1 MGAAIGDTNKHTQ
14 ETTNYDD
21 GRACGWLTFCSSDSH
36 SDILHPNRPNIS
48 KEELS
53 EKLAGLYKAGKD
65 QVSVF
70 GLRTQFGGGKTTG
83 FALIYDSPEA
93 MKKFEPHYRL
103 VRVGLA
109 KKIEKASRQQRTY
122 TPHLGAGAP
131 CGPRRWP
138 ADGHN
143 AGREQLTVVAGAEQN
158 ADSDFSHNRQA
169 AQEPTKDPARYG
181 EGQGCQG
188 QEGEISDSPPSL
200 RFRIVDTA
208 VLLLLLARSEA
219 LLRFSSW
226 FLVEHCE
233 GSIVFGWQGFIYPR
247 KHAEG
252 QRGHTHR
259 RCSISHDTAIFD
271 NRDDTIHLKSLFG
284 HSTQNLF

>member
-1 MGAAIGDTNKHTQ
+1 MQQYGIRTNTQ
-14 ETTNYDD
+14 ETTNHDD

-131 CGPRRWP
+131 CGPRQWP

-143 AGREQLTVVAGAEQN
+143 AGRGQVTVVAGAEQN

-208 VLLLLLARSEA
+208 VLPPAASRPL
-219 LLRFSSW
+219 
-226 FLVEHCE
+226 
-233 GSIVFGWQGFIYPR
+233 GSTTPVFELVFGRALRGLHCLWLAGIYLPKEAR
-247 KHAEG
+247 RVAE
-252 QRGHTHR
+252 RAHTAKMLH
-259 RCSISHDTAIFD
+259 IS
-271 NRDDTIHLKSLFG
+271 
-284 HSTQNLF
+284 